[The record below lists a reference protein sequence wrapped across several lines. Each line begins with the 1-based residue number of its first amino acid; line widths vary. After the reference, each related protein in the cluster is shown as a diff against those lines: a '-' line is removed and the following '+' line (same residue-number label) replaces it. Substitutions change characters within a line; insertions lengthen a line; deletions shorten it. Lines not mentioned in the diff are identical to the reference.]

1 MSGGSMAVRNEVD
14 CEEVVVLSADKLE
27 GVHINGIRCPA
38 ARRLLTVVVLV
49 DKPVARSCG

>member
-1 MSGGSMAVRNEVD
+1 MAVRNEVD

-27 GVHINGIRCPA
+27 GMHVDGVRCSA

-49 DKPVARSCG
+49 DKSVARSCG

>member
-1 MSGGSMAVRNEVD
+1 MAVRNEVD
-14 CEEVVVLSADKLE
+14 CEEVVVLSAGKLE
-27 GVHINGIRCPA
+27 GGHINGIRCPA